1 MPLIYIVPIAA
12 LLVLVLLARL
22 AGGTTLDWVD
32 RLASAMGVVAAGM
45 LVVILLSTLAGYRHS
60 RSVRRSVRI
69 VAITLTVSAVATLA
83 LLALPIAL
91 TGTPLVSRG
100 VVSLIALSVPVALA
114 VAVVRDRL
122 FQVGLLTRS
131 RERIVAAR
139 EDERRLRR
147 DLHDGLAP
155 TLAAAA
161 LKADLARQAIRNDP
175 DVAARLIDEV
185 GQEVRGAVGEIRRLS
200 RDLRPPA
207 LDSLGLVGAI
217 RQQAEALG

>member
-1 MPLIYIVPIAA
+1 M
-12 LLVLVLLARL
+12 
-22 AGGTTLDWVD
+22 
-32 RLASAMGVVAAGM
+32 
-45 LVVILLSTLAGYRHS
+45 
-60 RSVRRSVRI
+60 
-69 VAITLTVSAVATLA
+69 SAVATLA

-91 TGTPLVSRG
+91 TGTPFVSRG

-139 EDERRLRR
+139 EDERRKLRR

-155 TLAAAA
+155 TPAAAA

-217 RQQAEALG
+217 RQQAEALGGRGTGAGRSSPWMPPICCPRYPRPSRLPRTGSPSRR